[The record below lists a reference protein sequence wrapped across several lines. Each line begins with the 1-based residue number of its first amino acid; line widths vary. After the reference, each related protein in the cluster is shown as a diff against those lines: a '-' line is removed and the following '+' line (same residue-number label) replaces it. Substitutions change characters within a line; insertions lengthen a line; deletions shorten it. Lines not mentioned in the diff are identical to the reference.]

1 MLRTGNDL
9 QFQLLGESDFG
20 SVITV
25 QSHTFKDGEEIA
37 LHLSIAAFGFSE
49 WRAVFLGGGGCGGGV
64 MFSAAGG
71 ERLRGRGRGGGVGEE
86 GLVVCLH
93 GGVAVERVG
102 GVYVVV

>member
-37 LHLSIAAFGFSE
+37 LHLSIAAFGFPE
-49 WRAVFLGGGGCGGGV
+49 WRAVFFAGAGNGGGPLPWAGGGGAAGGGGGGGGV
-64 MFSAAGG
+64 WG
-71 ERLRGRGRGGGVGEE
+71 ERGASFFARRRGGGEK
-86 GLVVCLH
+86 
-93 GGVAVERVG
+93 GGG
-102 GVYVVV
+102 IF

>member
-37 LHLSIAAFGFSE
+37 LHLSIAAFGFPE
-49 WRAVFLGGGGCGGGV
+49 WRAIFLAGAGNGGGLIHG
-64 MFSAAGG
+64 AEGG
-71 ERLRGRGRGGGVGEE
+71 ELLVGRGRGEVFGEGSGALVIHGGVGWGE
-86 GLVVCLH
+86 
-93 GGVAVERVG
+93 VG
-102 GVYVVV
+102 A